1 MMLFLFISL
10 CVICKRH
17 VNRRRADGTMAKK
30 KGQKDKLRSPNI
42 TYKTKDRITRTP
54 LKSGGGQIKPPLGY
68 DVISFYKLMCDMQ
81 ETYFV
86 NLECTLTYHSV
97 T

>member
-1 MMLFLFISL
+1 MKLWTLFM
-10 CVICKRH
+10 VE
-17 VNRRRADGTMAKK
+17 
-30 KGQKDKLRSPNI
+30 
-42 TYKTKDRITRTP
+42 
-54 LKSGGGQIKPPLGY
+54 GQIKPQLEY
-68 DVISFYKLMCDMQ
+68 DDISFYKLMCDMQ